1 MEEEAPGARLPP
13 AAGGTRRSR
22 VIDSM
27 PVHYGWVIL
36 AVGTFGMIMTTPGQT
51 LGVSV
56 FLDRIIEEL
65 GASRSQ
71 VSLMYTLATLAG
83 AATLPFVGR
92 FIDRRGPRLA
102 VVLISA
108 AFALACVAMG
118 FVSGLLTLALGFFA
132 IRALGQGALSLAS
145 VHVVN
150 IWFVRRRGMAVG
162 LKGAAVAAVTAF
174 APLGIEA
181 LVSSVGWRSAYMLL
195 GGLVALTILPL
206 GALLFRGHP
215 ERYGV
220 RPDGRTVAPRA
231 DEPAEAAY
239 TPRAARRTLTFWL
252 LLAGDC
258 WVSGLGT
265 GLVFHHFSILAEGG
279 MDRLSAA
286 AVFVPLS
293 LVAAG
298 ATLTTGFLL
307 DRFSPRLL
315 LSASL
320 LFLATA
326 LVMAVRVS
334 GPEGVIAYGAV
345 LGLATGIRGA
355 VAASAYAHYFGRA
368 HIGAIKGMASTG
380 SVAASSVGPLLFAFG
395 MERLGGYGTVLAVSA
410 LFPLAQALVMPF
422 VRLQRADGSV
432 R

>member
-1 MEEEAPGARLPP
+1 MDDEAPTAGPVRGGAKV
-13 AAGGTRRSR
+13 RRSR

-27 PVHYGWVIL
+27 PLHYGWVIL

-56 FLDRIIEEL
+56 FLDRIIDEL
-65 GASRSQ
+65 GASRSE

-83 AATLPFVGR
+83 AATLPFIGR
-92 FIDRRGPRLA
+92 FIDRRGPRIA
-102 VVLISA
+102 VVLVSA

-118 FVSGLLTLALGFFA
+118 FVTGLVTLALGFLA

-145 VHVVN
+145 VHVIN

-162 LKGAAVAAVTAF
+162 LMGAGVAAATAF

-181 LVSSVGWRSAYMLL
+181 LVSAVGWRSAYMLL
-195 GGLVALTILPL
+195 GGIVALTILPL

-220 RPDGRTVAPRA
+220 RPDGQTVKPRA

-239 TPRAARRTLTFWL
+239 TAGEARRTVTFWVF
-252 LLAGDC
+252 LAGDF

-279 MDRLSAA
+279 LDRFAAA

-298 ATLTTGFLL
+298 ANLASGFLL
-307 DRFSPRLL
+307 DRVSPRLL
-315 LSASL
+315 LSVSL
-320 LFLATA
+320 FFLATA
-326 LVMAVRVS
+326 LVMAVRVT

-345 LGLATGIRGA
+345 LGLATGIRAA
-355 VAASAYAHYFGRA
+355 VAASSYAHYFGRA

-410 LFPLAQALVMPF
+410 LFPLAQALVLPF
-422 VRLQRADGSV
+422 LRLQRADGGV